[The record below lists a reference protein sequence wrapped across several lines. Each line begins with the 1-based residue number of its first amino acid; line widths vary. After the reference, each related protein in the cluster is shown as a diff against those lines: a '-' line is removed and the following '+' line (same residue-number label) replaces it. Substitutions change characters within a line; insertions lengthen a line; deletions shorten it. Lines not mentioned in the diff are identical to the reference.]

1 MNLMLLVLLVINA
14 IYGGQS
20 SILFSSDIDVNE
32 GCRAAVQ
39 RLSTLQATKPQLMAR
54 YWDSWGKPSD
64 GILTGHT
71 TFLGYYDECISLKN
85 TDLGDMKYCIYP
97 MIMDTDILQRS
108 SQSKDGVCHSSNCPM
123 PVKTST
129 NLNVKVGVCYPTACS
144 SDEFAVVL
152 SKMNITSVTAMTS
165 DPFSDTTNTITI
177 SFNIKEK
184 SHPFCP
190 VTEVEYDAGTIA
202 VIVVCAILVGLVVVA
217 TTVDIIQ
224 WTLSSNTKVTPEAH
238 SELTESFPR
247 GLKKENLSEA
257 SKKMMNNI
265 SPTIKDFVLAF
276 SLYNTV
282 PTLLKEQPPSTLKAL
297 GAIKILSNL
306 TIITLHVQQLI
317 VFFYSAT
324 SQNSYLQH
332 VFSSFI
338 FQPVPNVTL
347 AVETFFVVSGT
358 LSAYL
363 TFKDMEKHKRFRFK
377 YFYLN
382 RFFRLSP
389 MLYFYT
395 LVSYKL
401 AKQFGQ
407 GPVWFPLDAH
417 ACMNTWQYVLLYL
430 ANTNFNQSGMM
441 FTCMAPTW
449 HIAADMQLFIFSPI
463 FIILL
468 YHIQYVGLAAVAM
481 AMIAATATVGYLSA
495 TNGYWAAM
503 MYNPQIAKQA
513 TELYNKAFFRTN
525 SYLTGILLGY
535 ILYKKYNIATLPIT
549 SYSKLLIYV
558 LLWVV
563 GITLC
568 LVTMFGTYGEYSF
581 TYHFSDMENV
591 IYLMFSGLAWSI
603 GIAIIIYI
611 CNTGYGGVVK
621 SFLSWPGWEP
631 LVKLNYGVTLN
642 HVIVI
647 LCIVGTLQ
655 SGIKYTNTV
664 FAMIVVFTVVMSY
677 SVAVITAVFIEQP
690 ISRVVSLCFSLAGI
704 EARSK

>member
-1 MNLMLLVLLVINA
+1 MSLMLLVLYVISA
-14 IYGGQS
+14 VYGGQS
-20 SILFSSDIDVNE
+20 SVLFSSDINVSE

-39 RLSTLQATKPQLMAR
+39 RLSSLQATEPQLMAR

-64 GILTGHT
+64 SILIGHA
-71 TFLGYYDECISLKN
+71 TFLGYYDECMNLKN

-97 MIMDTDILQRS
+97 MIMDTSIMQS
-108 SQSKDGVCHSSNCPM
+108 SNEIEGGVCHSSNCSM
-123 PVKTST
+123 PVNTST
-129 NLNVKVGVCYPTACS
+129 KLDVKVGVCYPSACS
-144 SDEFAVVL
+144 ADEFAAVL
-152 SKMNITSVTAMTS
+152 SKMSITSVTTMTS
-165 DPFSDTTNTITI
+165 DPFSDTTNTIAI

-190 VTEVEYDAGTIA
+190 LNEVEYDASTIA
-202 VIVVCAILVGLVVVA
+202 VIVLCVILVGLVVVA
-217 TTVDIIQ
+217 TAVDIVL
-224 WTLSSNTKVTPEAH
+224 WALSSNIKVTTEAR
-238 SELTESFPR
+238 SELTKSFPR
-247 GLKKENLSEA
+247 GLIRENLSEA
-257 SKKMMNNI
+257 TKKANII
-265 SPTIKDFVLAF
+265 SPTMKDFVLAF

-282 PTLLKEQPPSTLKAL
+282 PNLLQGQSPSALKAL
-297 GAIKILSNL
+297 SAIKILSNI

-317 VFFYSAT
+317 VIFFSAT

-338 FQPVPNVTL
+338 FQPVTNVTL

-401 AKQFGQ
+401 TKLFGQ
-407 GPVWFPLDAH
+407 GPVWFPFDAH
-417 ACMNTWQYVLLYL
+417 ACMSTWKYVLLYL
-430 ANTNFNQSGMM
+430 ANTDYNQSGMM

-449 HIAADMQLFIFSPI
+449 HIAAEMQLFIFSPI

-468 YHIQYVGLAAVAM
+468 YCIQYVGLAAVAM
-481 AMIAATATVGYLSA
+481 AMIAVTATVGYVSV

-503 MYNPQIAKQA
+503 MYNPQIAQQA

-535 ILYKKYNIATLPIT
+535 ILYKKYSIATLPIT
-549 SYSKLLIYV
+549 NYSKLLVYV

-611 CNTGYGGVVK
+611 CNTGYGGVVN

-631 LVKLNYGVTLN
+631 LVKLNYGVSLN
-642 HVIVI
+642 HVITI

-655 SGIKYTNTV
+655 SGVKYTNTV
-664 FAMIVVFTVVMSY
+664 FVMIVVFTVVMSY
-677 SVAVITAVFIEQP
+677 SIAVITAVFIEQP
-690 ISRVVSLCFSLAGI
+690 ISRVVFLCFKLAGI
-704 EARSK
+704 EVRSR